1 MPGPTDRRTSVGE
14 QNGKPTEKPS
24 SWAAALSKFGA
35 GMLCLTLHQV
45 GGMYF
50 SLEVSERRRGGGG
63 LKVDR
68 LILSLSCFFSC
79 ACTREYESESGR
91 KWTYCIVAQLSNACC
106 TYM

>member
-63 LKVDR
+63 VESRQIDFEFEL
-68 LILSLSCFFSC
+68 FFLLC
-79 ACTREYESESGR
+79 LHQR
-91 KWTYCIVAQLSNACC
+91 V
-106 TYM
+106 